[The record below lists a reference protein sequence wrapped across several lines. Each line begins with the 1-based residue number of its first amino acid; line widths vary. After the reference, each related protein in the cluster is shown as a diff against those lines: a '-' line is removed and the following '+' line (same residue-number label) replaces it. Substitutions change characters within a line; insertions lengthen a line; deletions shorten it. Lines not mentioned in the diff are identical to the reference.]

1 MCDADPEGLRVLSIP
16 DTARRVLARRA
27 PVRRVVADVTRN
39 KKWTFDEADLAP
51 DAQRSLI
58 NAIRDGQHPLHEA
71 FVLQQLRQKLYG
83 YMTQDV
89 DSKRYNHT
97 RFVRIDQV
105 LAALCACDLLCFYCA
120 KPVMVVYEFAR
131 EPRQW
136 TVERTDNAR
145 GHTQDNFEIACLDCN
160 LRRRTILQMRYV
172 STKSMATVTKLG
184 DT

>member
-1 MCDADPEGLRVLSIP
+1 
-16 DTARRVLARRA
+16 
-27 PVRRVVADVTRN
+27 
-39 KKWTFDEADLAP
+39 
-51 DAQRSLI
+51 
-58 NAIRDGQHPLHEA
+58 
-71 FVLQQLRQKLYG
+71 
-83 YMTQDV
+83 
-89 DSKRYNHT
+89 
-97 RFVRIDQV
+97 V

-136 TVERTDNAR
+136 TVERTDNSR